1 MKIIGI
7 TGGIGS
13 GKSYVLNIIKDTEGA
28 YVIEADK
35 LAHELMLP
43 GNDAYDKIVEAFGKG
58 ILDENG
64 EIDRGK
70 LRQIVMSDED
80 KLKTL
85 NGVVHPAV
93 KSYIKDDIED
103 KRAEDYRYYVIE
115 AALLIQDGYREICD
129 EIWFIQADEEV
140 RIDRL
145 IKSRGYTREV
155 AEEFIANQPDEQYY
169 ADNSDIVIENNGSQ
183 FLLEATLDLLLDK
196 SGNSTPLNL

>member
-43 GNDAYDKIVEAFGKG
+43 GNEAYDRVVAAFGND

-145 IKSRGYTREV
+145 IKSRGYTRKV